1 MNKVVKNG
9 YKKTC
14 LAVVCSMSLFMTA
27 CNDDD
32 DNFVGF
38 NPVKTYAVDSEV
50 RAVVD
55 RHDIFTY
62 NMESVQDK
70 NIRATTLVFTPKG
83 TPPAGG
89 WPIVVWAHG
98 TTGAA
103 DKCAPS
109 RLPLEGEEKKLVIEL
124 VRRGYAVIAPDYEGL
139 GNNNGPHPYL
149 HLESAANSILSAIS
163 EAKKYYGNILANDW
177 SVVGWS
183 QGGHAALAA
192 AEYSDALTNFD
203 YKGAVAIAPASYL
216 AETLEYG
223 MGVANNAAAPGTP
236 QAIQTAKQIAGTL
249 YGYAAIVSSGIKA
262 ENPSF
267 QYNQAFLNT
276 KVPLA
281 QIAEIECSPQV
292 AAGFRDD
299 IQSYIDGGGTYGDYQ
314 ALQPNFILDTDVDAY
329 LDANLPGQN
338 PIPKRVYVFQGG
350 QDTTVPAYITA
361 TLLFPQLLSVVEDI
375 VQEDLIIDEL
385 ADHQSIMSRNIQNI
399 ADKVDDLMSDENKK

>member
-1 MNKVVKNG
+1 MQNS
-9 YKKTC
+9 YKK
-14 LAVVCSMSLFMTA
+14 LMLGVLCSSVLFLSA

-32 DNFVGF
+32 DDNFIGF
-38 NPVKTYAVDSEV
+38 NPVRTYAVDEQV
-50 RAVVD
+50 KTVVE

-62 NMESVQDK
+62 RMEGVQGRE
-70 NIRATTLVFTPKG
+70 IRATTLVFTPKG
-83 TPPAGG
+83 TPPVGG

-109 RLPLEGEEKKLVIEL
+109 RLALDGPEKALVMGL
-124 VRRGYAVIAPDYEGL
+124 VERGYAVIAPDYEGL
-139 GNNNGPHPYL
+139 GNDDEPHPYL
-149 HLESAANSILSAIS
+149 HLESAAKSILSAVS
-163 EAKKYYGNILANDW
+163 EAKQQYGNVLGREW

-192 AEYSDALTNFD
+192 AEFSRALPNFD

-216 AETLEYG
+216 AETLSFG
-223 MGVANNAAAPGTP
+223 MGVANNAAASNTP
-236 QAIQTAKQIAGTL
+236 QGIQTAKQIAGTL

-262 ENPSF
+262 EKPTF
-267 QYNQAFLNT
+267 RYDQAFLNT

-281 QIAEIECSPQV
+281 QVAEIECSPQV

-361 TLLFPQLLSVVEDI
+361 TLLFPQLLGVVEDI
-375 VQEDLIIDEL
+375 EQEDLIIDEP
-385 ADHQSIMSRNIQNI
+385 ADHQSIMTRNISAI
-399 ADKVDDLMSDENKK
+399 VDKVDEFMSQ